1 MFLLLNDFYLDV
13 CRCKNVK
20 CLLQNK
26 FMLGNRNI
34 VLFFLFSSLSTFSQI
49 SKIVADPLEL
59 LSEDSS
65 YQKYLD
71 LSKTTISYSL
81 PKNHTFDNNLDFTAY
96 FNYYVNKNRNVT
108 ALLFNIKD
116 GYANFIEASLVKKK
130 LPLELSNLPLLLSA
144 YNNSYVNKYGGA
156 GIWGNNYPI
165 AAKYGLKM
173 DKYIDERKVDSLSN
187 LAAINHLSELYNKYN
202 DLCLTVLAYVSSSS
216 LVNKAIKRSN
226 SKEIQKVMPF
236 IDADFRELLLAY
248 LALNYIAENKALYN
262 LKQLDV
268 DFSNTIDSR
277 SFILEKQL
285 LFTAISDKIL
295 FDFNAF
301 HHLNPQ
307 IRKEIIPEKYLF
319 KLDLVSYDQLN
330 NNLDSLFY
338 YQDSVLLNPIKDIE
352 YSSNAEDRVVYV
364 VKSGDYL
371 GKIAQY
377 YNVSVSEIQ
386 DWNNITGSRINIGQE
401 LVIYKQNNK

>member
-1 MFLLLNDFYLDV
+1 
-13 CRCKNVK
+13 
-20 CLLQNK
+20 
-26 FMLGNRNI
+26 MLRNRNI
-34 VLFFLFSSLSTFSQI
+34 VLFFLLSTLSTFSQI
-49 SKIVADPLEL
+49 SKLVAEPLEL
-59 LSEDSS
+59 LSQDSS
-65 YQKYLD
+65 YQKYLGI
-71 LSKTTISYSL
+71 SKTTISYAL
-81 PKNHTFDNNLDFTAY
+81 PQNHTFDNNLDFTAY
-96 FNYYVNKNRNVT
+96 FNYYINKNRNET
-108 ALLFNIKD
+108 TLLFNIKE
-116 GYANFIEASLVKKK
+116 GYAKFIETSLVKNN

-144 YNNSYVNKYGGA
+144 YNGSYVNKYGGA

-165 AAKYGLKM
+165 AAKNGLKM

-187 LAAINHLSELYNKYN
+187 LAAVNHLSELYNKYN
-202 DLCLTVLAYVSSSS
+202 DLCLTVLAYISSSS
-216 LVNKAIKRSN
+216 SVNKAINRSN

-262 LKQLDV
+262 LKKLDIE
-268 DFSNTIDSR
+268 FSNSIESR

-285 LFTAISDKIL
+285 LFTAISDKIT
-295 FDFNAF
+295 FDFNTF
-301 HHLNPQ
+301 HWLNPQ
-307 IRKEIIPEKYLF
+307 IRKDIIPEKYSI

-352 YSSNAEDRVVYV
+352 YRPNAEDRVVYI

-401 LVIYKQNNK
+401 LVIYKQKNK